1 MGDFQS
7 IILEMIARGAPLGAT
22 IVRLCEEVERRAPD
36 VVCSVLTVDATNRLR
51 PLAAPSLP
59 LSVREAID
67 GVPIGP
73 GVGACGT
80 ATALGVEVMSTDI
93 ATDPAWTAFRDLVLP
108 LGLKACWSR
117 PIFAGQ
123 DKPVGAFAFY
133 YREKRGPSAGERGL
147 VDRCIALC
155 AIALDRQ
162 RRVEERD
169 RRAYTDALTGLANRA
184 AFNGA
189 LAGLDCRRPG
199 NWALCLIDL
208 DGFKAVNDT
217 YGHQAGDALLM
228 QVGKRLARAAAP
240 DTVYRIGGD
249 EFAVVVTDDAH
260 LKHVDA
266 LAEAMLAAL
275 RPDISVSGQVLRPA
289 GTMGLAIFSA
299 GDCTPER
306 VQQNADFAL
315 YHAKDVARGGFVRY
329 WPGIGTRM
337 TRRITAVREL
347 DAALRDGRLLAHYQ
361 PIIHLASGRVCGLEA
376 LCRIRMDQRMV
387 TAAEFHEA
395 TSDPQ
400 TACALTLEMIEQ
412 VARDARSWLDQGVPF
427 GRVGLN
433 VSSADLHS
441 AGFFDALAGAFERQR
456 VPLSMVILEVTEAVY
471 FDDDA
476 GTIRR
481 SVAALRAQ
489 GVKVALDDFG
499 TGFASLTH
507 LMSVPVDFIKMDK
520 SFVDRIVSDRPSQI
534 IVGGVIDIALKLGIQ
549 VVAEGIEHAEQ
560 AGMLAAMGCTAGQ
573 GYLFS
578 RAVPGDAI
586 PALVHPAGLLGDG
599 GGAAPWAQNA

>member
-1 MGDFQS
+1 MSDFQS
-7 IILEMIARGAPLGAT
+7 IILEMIARGAPLCAT
-22 IVRLCEEVERRAPD
+22 IVRLCEEVESQAPG
-36 VVCSVLTVDATNRLR
+36 VVCSVLTVDSGGRLR

-59 LSVREAID
+59 ASLRAAID
-67 GVPIGP
+67 GVAIGP
-73 GVGACGT
+73 NVGACGT

-93 ATDPAWTAFRDLVLP
+93 ANDPAWAQFRDLMLP
-108 LGLKACWSR
+108 LGLRACWSR

-123 DKPVGAFAFY
+123 ERPVGAFAFY
-133 YREKRGPSAGERGL
+133 YREMRGPSALERDL

-169 RRAYTDALTGLANRA
+169 RRANTDALTGLANRA
-184 AFNGA
+184 AFNTA
-189 LAGLDCRRPG
+189 LAGLDCSRPG
-199 NWALCLIDL
+199 NWALFMIDL
-208 DGFKAVNDT
+208 DGFKAINDT
-217 YGHQAGDALLM
+217 YGHQAGDALLVE
-228 QVGKRLARAAAP
+228 VGQRLAGAALP
-240 DTVYRIGGD
+240 DPVYRIGGD
-249 EFAVVVTDDAH
+249 EFAVLITADHH
-260 LKHVDA
+260 LQA
-266 LAEAMLAAL
+266 IETLAERILETL
-275 RPDISVSGQVLRPA
+275 RPPVRLSGHFLRPG
-289 GTMGLAIFSA
+289 GTMGMAIFSA

-306 VQQNADFAL
+306 VQQNADYAL
-315 YHAKDVARGGFVRY
+315 YHAKDIARGGFVRY

-347 DAALRDGRLLAHYQ
+347 DAALRDGRLEAHYQ
-361 PIIHLASGRVCGLEA
+361 PIIHLASGEVCGLEA

-400 TACALTLEMIEQ
+400 TACALTLEMIDQ

-427 GRVGLN
+427 CRVGIN

-441 AGFFDALAGAFERQR
+441 AGFFNALAGAFERQR

-471 FDDDA
+471 IDDDN
-476 GTIRR
+476 GVIRR
-481 SVAALRAQ
+481 SVAALRAK
-489 GVKVALDDFG
+489 GLKVALDDFG

-507 LMSVPVDFIKMDK
+507 LMSIPVDFIKIDK

-534 IVGGVIDIALKLGIQ
+534 IVEGVIDIAVKLGIQ
-549 VVAEGIEHAEQ
+549 VVAEGIEHQDQ
-560 AGMLAAMGCTAGQ
+560 ADTLGAMGCLAGQ

-578 RAVPGDAI
+578 RAVPGEAI
-586 PALVHPAGLLGDG
+586 TGLICPTRNL
-599 GGAAPWAQNA
+599 GGAAQRAQNA